1 MVDPIDGTAC
11 FLNGLHNWCVSL
23 AVLCDGE
30 ALIGVICDPN
40 HQELFHARAG
50 RGAWVNETRL
60 QAHGAQH
67 LSEGVLG
74 LSNSSRAPAEQTAA
88 FIQGLLAEGGMFVR
102 IGSGALTTAWA
113 AAGRLIGY
121 YEAHMNPWDSLP
133 GIVLMREAGGV
144 TNDYLANGGLKKGNP
159 VLLANPVIYAQINAL
174 LGPNAL
180 EET

>member
-1 MVDPIDGTAC
+1 M
-11 FLNGLHNWCVSL
+11 
-23 AVLCDGE
+23 
-30 ALIGVICDPN
+30 
-40 HQELFHARAG
+40 
-50 RGAWVNETRL
+50 
-60 QAHGAQH
+60 
-67 LSEGVLG
+67 LG

-144 TNDYLANGGLKKGNP
+144 TNDYLANDGLKNGNP
-159 VLLANPVIYAQINAL
+159 VLLANPAIYAQINAL
-174 LGPNAL
+174 LGPDAIK
-180 EET
+180 ET